1 MPAKLLIFEGMDNTG
16 KSTTISRLKKY
27 LERIKYTVCVMHM
40 NKPPEVSEET
50 GLELTLAE
58 KNEFQKKEYIDMMEN
73 LISIKNQYDYIIL
86 DRSWISEYVYGP
98 MYRNRDANDIIDE
111 NLFMETMLLREFKK
125 DKVFLVYLYPT
136 TIEFVKKNEDEKS
149 LAFVK
154 SQNNRI
160 NYNNYNSY
168 LQAEYKS
175 FNEAVNS
182 LTLLPVL
189 PIVVNVDTDN
199 FRRDILTNVIRDL
212 NIT

>member
-1 MPAKLLIFEGMDNTG
+1 
-16 KSTTISRLKKY
+16 
-27 LERIKYTVCVMHM
+27 M
-40 NKPPEVSEET
+40 NKPPEVSEKT

-58 KNEFQKKEYIDMMEN
+58 KNEFQKKEYIDMMEK
-73 LISIKNQYDYIIL
+73 LISIKIQYDYIIL

-98 MYRNRDANDIIDE
+98 MYRNRDTNDIIDE

-136 TIEFVKKNEDEKS
+136 TLEFVRKNEDKKS

-154 SQNNRI
+154 SHNNEN

-168 LQAEYKS
+168 LQSEYKS
-175 FNEAVNS
+175 FDEAVNS

-189 PIVVNVDTDN
+189 PIVVNADTDN